1 MMKRSV
7 FLLTV
12 LAALVGVRGLLAVF
26 DAGTAAAAG
35 SRQAAAAPATQ
46 EPVFPDQ
53 RLSVIQAVNWLIAAH
68 QNEDGGYSSFS
79 GGANLVPSDV
89 GGTLDAMLAISS
101 GGYQP
106 ADSLA
111 YLQTNSADVLAYA
124 QTDGSTAGKLVLALA
139 AAGQNPRDFAGE
151 DFVAILSGHLQEST
165 LPPFGQ
171 ALAILGLT
179 AVNEPVPDSAITGL
193 TSLQSSEA
201 GLDGSW
207 DDGFGTL
214 GNADATAMAVMALLA
229 AGVPADDASI
239 VQAVDFLTQ
248 TQLETGGWEYG
259 PGFGQS
265 INSTAMVVQAL
276 SALGL
281 DFYSADGLYS
291 PGGNSPLRA
300 LLLAQGESGAFQAD
314 FGDGPFDDFFTT
326 VQAIPA
332 VTGKAFPLNGRYQ
345 SAQQALSCLLTLQ
358 DPATGG
364 WEQFAG
370 FGVDAVGT
378 SRAMQSIAAVGED
391 PAFALPALEA
401 LAPDYLAFSRGG
413 GLGIV
418 MQGIVAAGGDAR
430 DFAGLDLV
438 EQMTTVLSPT
448 GEYDSTQ
455 FGPFSHAEAMLGLL
469 AAGEAVDETAVS
481 FLLNS
486 HTSGDWGGPDSNGIA
501 LNVLGNLG
509 QPVLEA
515 IANLQATQ
523 LPDGGWGF
531 DVSNPSS
538 SSEVVQGLKASGE
551 NPYGPEWSQIVSGT
565 LTNAADVVMAQ
576 QGENGCWP
584 NLYGPGD
591 DPYGTTDAIILL
603 MVEPGQPTP
612 IPDLL
617 QAPILDPGQAAAEE
631 PVEQPTEVPME
642 EPTVE
647 PTAVPEPT
655 DVPPTPAL
663 SEAEVAVHEPTE
675 APVTTAEPAAEIP
688 ESNGTVPIIAVVIA
702 LLLVAGGAYWYLKK

>member
-1 MMKRSV
+1 MKKRL
-7 FLLTV
+7 FFIII
-12 LAALVGVRGLLAVF
+12 LAAFVGVWSLLALF
-26 DAGTAAAAG
+26 GADTAVAAS
-35 SRQAAAAPATQ
+35 SRQSAAAPTTQ
-46 EPVFPDQ
+46 EPIFPDQ
-53 RLSVIQAVNWLIAAH
+53 RQSVTQAVNWLIMTH

-79 GGANLVPSDV
+79 GGAGLAPSDV

-101 GGYQP
+101 AGYQP
-106 ADSLA
+106 VDSLA
-111 YLQTNSADVLAYA
+111 YLQANSADVVAYA

-151 DFVAILSGHLQEST
+151 DFVAILSGHLQENS

-171 ALAILGLT
+171 SLAILGLT
-179 AVNEPVPDSAITGL
+179 AVNEPIPDTAITWL
-193 TSLQSSEA
+193 TSLQSSEEV
-201 GLDGSW
+201 LDGSW
-207 DDGFGTL
+207 DDGFGTV
-214 GNADATAMAVMALLA
+214 GNADATAMAIMALLA
-229 AGVPADDASI
+229 AGVPADDAS
-239 VQAVDFLTQ
+239 VSRAEDFLTQ

-281 DFYSADGLYS
+281 NFYSTDGLYS
-291 PGGNSPLRA
+291 PGGNSPLNA

-326 VQAIPA
+326 AQAIPA
-332 VTGKAFPLNGRYQ
+332 VAGKAFPLNGRYQ
-345 SAQQALSCLLTLQ
+345 SAQQAVSCLLTLQ

-370 FGVDAVGT
+370 AGVDAAGT
-378 SRAMQSIAAVGED
+378 SRAMQAIAAFGDD
-391 PAFALPALEA
+391 PDMGFPALSS

-418 MQGIVAAGGDAR
+418 MQGVVAGGGDVR
-430 DFAGLDLV
+430 NFAGLDLV

-469 AAGEAVDETAVS
+469 AAGETVDETAVT
-481 FLLNS
+481 FLINAQ
-486 HTSGDWGGPDSNGIA
+486 TNGDWGGPDSNGIA
-501 LNVLGNLG
+501 LNVLGQLG
-509 QPVLEA
+509 VPVFEA
-515 IANLQATQ
+515 IDNLHTTQ

-538 SSEVVQGLKASGE
+538 SSEVVQGLKAVGQ
-551 NPYGPEWSQIVSGT
+551 NPYGPEWSQIISGT
-565 LTNAADVVMAQ
+565 LTSAADVVMAQ

-603 MVEPGQPTP
+603 AQEPGLAGPVP
-612 IPDLL
+612 MLL
-617 QAPILDPGQAAAEE
+617 EAPAAAPEEAATEE
-631 PVEQPTEVPME
+631 PVEQPTDMPME

-647 PTAVPEPT
+647 PLPEPTDVPATAVPEPT
-655 DVPPTPAL
+655 TAPSVEEVVPEL
-663 SEAEVAVHEPTE
+663 IS
-675 APVTTAEPAAEIP
+675 EPAPEIA
-688 ESNGTVPIIAVVIA
+688 ESNSTTPIIFVMIA
-702 LLLVAGGAYWYLKK
+702 LLLVAGGAYWYMKK

>member
-1 MMKRSV
+1 MKKRL
-7 FLLTV
+7 FFTTI
-12 LAALVGVRGLLAVF
+12 LAAFVGVWGLLALF
-26 DAGTAAAAG
+26 SADTAV
-35 SRQAAAAPATQ
+35 AAPTMQ
-46 EPVFPDQ
+46 DPFFPDQ
-53 RLSVIQAVNWLIAAH
+53 RQSVTQAVNWLILTH

-79 GGANLVPSDV
+79 GGAGLAPSDV

-101 GGYQP
+101 AGYQP
-106 ADSLA
+106 IDSLA
-111 YLQTNSADVLAYA
+111 FLQGSSADVVAYA
-124 QTDGSTAGKLVLALA
+124 QTDGSTAGKLVMALV

-151 DFVAILSGHLQEST
+151 DFVAILAGHMQEDS

-171 ALAILGLT
+171 SLAILGL
-179 AVNEPVPDSAITGL
+179 AAANETVPDNASAWLI
-193 TSLQSSEA
+193 SLQSAEA

-207 DDGFGTL
+207 DDGFGTV
-214 GNADATAMAVMALLA
+214 GNADATAMAVMALLS
-229 AGVPADDASI
+229 AGLPAEDIAI
-239 VQAVDFLTQ
+239 VRAIDFLTQ
-248 TQLETGGWEYG
+248 AQLETGGWEYG
-259 PGFGQS
+259 PGFGPS

-281 DFYSADGLYS
+281 DFYSIDSLYS
-291 PGGNSPLRA
+291 PDGNAPLNG
-300 LLLAQGESGAFQAD
+300 LLLAQSESGAFQAD

-332 VTGKAFPLNGRYQ
+332 VAGKSFPLNGRYQ
-345 SAQQALSCLLTLQ
+345 SAQQAVSCLLTLQ
-358 DPATGG
+358 DPETGG

-370 FGVDAVGT
+370 GGVDAAGT
-378 SRAMQSIAAVGED
+378 SRAMQAIAAIGED
-391 PAFALPALEA
+391 PDEGFPALSS

-418 MQGIVAAGGDAR
+418 MQGIVAGGGDVTN
-430 DFAGLDLV
+430 FAGLDLV

-469 AAGEAVDETAVS
+469 AAGETVDETAVT
-481 FLLNS
+481 FLLDPQTN
-486 HTSGDWGGPDSNGIA
+486 GDWGGPDSNGIA
-501 LNVLGNLG
+501 LNVLGQLG
-509 QPVLEA
+509 IPVFEA
-515 IANLQATQ
+515 IDNLRLTQ

-538 SSEVVQGLKASGE
+538 SSEVVQGLKAVGE

-565 LTNAADVVMAQ
+565 LTSAADVVMAQ

-603 MVEPGQPTP
+603 MQEPGAAGPVP
-612 IPDLL
+612 MLL
-617 QAPILDPGQAAAEE
+617 DAPVEEPVAEE
-631 PVEQPTEVPME
+631 PVEQPTDVPME

-647 PTAVPEPT
+647 PMPEPTDVPATAVPEPT
-655 DVPPTPAL
+655 AAPSVE
-663 SEAEVAVHEPTE
+663 EA
-675 APVTTAEPAAEIP
+675 APELISEPAPEAA
-688 ESNGTVPIIAVVIA
+688 ESNSTAPIIAVIAA
-702 LLLVAGGAYWYLKK
+702 LLLVVGGAYWYMKK

>member
-1 MMKRSV
+1 MKRSV
-7 FLLTV
+7 FLLSV
-12 LAALVGVRGLLAVF
+12 LAALVGVWGLLAVF
-26 DAGTAAAAG
+26 DAGTAV
-35 SRQAAAAPATQ
+35 AAPATQ

-79 GGANLVPSDV
+79 GGAGLTPSDV

-111 YLQTNSADVLAYA
+111 YLQANSADVLAYA

-139 AAGQNPRDFAGE
+139 AAGQNPRDFAGD
-151 DFVAILSGHLQEST
+151 DFVAILSGHVQEST

-179 AVNEPVPDSAITGL
+179 AVNEPVPDGAIAHL

-214 GNADATAMAVMALLA
+214 GNADATAMAVMALSA

-239 VQAVDFLTQ
+239 VRAVDFLTQ

-332 VTGKAFPLNGRYQ
+332 VTGRAFPLNGRYQ

-378 SRAMQSIAAVGED
+378 SRAIQSIVAVGED
-391 PAFALPALEA
+391 PVFALPALEA

-418 MQGIVAAGGDAR
+418 MQGVAAAGGDVHN
-430 DFAGLDLV
+430 FAGLDLV
-438 EQMTTVLSPT
+438 EQMSTVLSPT

-486 HTSGDWGGPDSNGIA
+486 HTSGDWGGPDSNGIT
-501 LNVLGNLG
+501 LNVLGQLG
-509 QPVLEA
+509 VPALEA

-538 SSEVVQGLKASGE
+538 SSEVVQGLKAAGE

-603 MVEPGQPTP
+603 MVEPGQPMP

-631 PVEQPTEVPME
+631 PVEQPTEVPAE

-655 DVPPTPAL
+655 DVPPTVVP
-663 SEAEVAVHEPTE
+663 EPTE
-675 APVTTAEPAAEIP
+675 APAAAEALAVTAEPAPELA
-688 ESNGTVPIIAVVIA
+688 ESNSTAPVIAVVIA
-702 LLLVAGGAYWYLKK
+702 LLLVIGGAYWYLKK